1 MPDDTL
7 EKASADTPAG
17 PAVCPVCGGE
27 ARFRYALTDRYW
39 EQPGSWDLHRC
50 RTCGHAFLDP
60 IPGNLGSFY
69 DHWYEGPGW
78 DRVRE
83 LQSGAG
89 MRFLHQMRLKRLIRY
104 APLTIRS
111 EVLDVGCGQGIFLEE
126 VRRAYGCA
134 IAGCDTSDKGLA
146 DMSPEPRRAIDFRKG
161 EIGEVDFPER
171 HYDMVVALHVLEHV
185 PDAAEFVRQ
194 SWAKVKPGGI
204 LAVEVPHYDSIVR
217 RIWGRWWSAHEAPY
231 HVHNF
236 TRDSMLRTLD
246 DAGVPAPT
254 YIRSVPLFPEMT
266 GTVVMLFKRLLVGDN
281 IFFKLMRVFFWIW
294 MWFTCIPFDLFAS
307 LVLTRVNLGGSVLA
321 VVRREG
327 EDEEEGASRK
337 GAKEQRA
344 LGEGAVGD
352 GE

>member
-1 MPDDTL
+1 MPDDAL
-7 EKASADTPAG
+7 EKSPSGVPAG

-27 ARFRYALTDRYW
+27 ARFRYALRDRYW

-50 RTCGHAFLDP
+50 RTCGHAFLHP
-60 IPGNLGSFY
+60 IPDDLGSFY

-89 MRFLHQMRLKRLIRY
+89 MRFLHQMRLKRLTRY
-104 APLTIRS
+104 VTLNIRS
-111 EVLDVGCGQGIFLEE
+111 EVLDAGCGQGIFLEE

-134 IAGCDTSDKGLA
+134 IAGCDTSDKGLV
-146 DMSPEPRRAIDFRKG
+146 DMSPEPRRAIDFRLG

-185 PDAAEFVRQ
+185 PDAADFVRQ
-194 SWAKVKPGGI
+194 AWARVKPGGI
-204 LAVEVPHYDSIVR
+204 LALEVPHYDSIVR

-236 TRDSMLRTLD
+236 TRDSMQRTLD
-246 DAGVPAPT
+246 AAGLPAPA

-321 VVRREG
+321 VIRRDDSESAEQIPPP
-327 EDEEEGASRK
+327 ED
-337 GAKEQRA
+337 
-344 LGEGAVGD
+344 GD
-352 GE
+352 RG